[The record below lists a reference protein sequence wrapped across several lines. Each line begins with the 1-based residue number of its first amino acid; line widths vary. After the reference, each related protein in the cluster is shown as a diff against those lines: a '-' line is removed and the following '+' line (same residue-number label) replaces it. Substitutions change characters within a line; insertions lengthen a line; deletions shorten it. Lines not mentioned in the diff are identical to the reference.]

1 MNISEEY
8 IRVVNARFQSVKDLG
23 DKTLEQLSD
32 EELLWSL
39 NDESNSIAVIIK
51 HISGNMVSRWTD
63 FLTSDGEKEW
73 RNRDEEFTVTTYS
86 KVELIEYWDN
96 GWAIMLNSLTHLKED
111 DLLKTVY
118 IRGEGHLVIE
128 AIERQLSHYSY
139 HIGQI
144 VYIAKQIKGSDWS
157 SLSIPKGKSEEF
169 KRELM
174 EKYRDQ

>member
-1 MNISEEY
+1 MNFSEEY
-8 IRVVNARFQSVKDLG
+8 IRVITARFNNVKELG
-23 DKTLEQLSD
+23 DKTIEQLSD

-51 HISGNMVSRWTD
+51 HVSGNMISRWTD
-63 FLTSDGEKEW
+63 FMTSDGEKEW
-73 RNRDEEFTVTTYS
+73 RNRDEEFTIAAYS
-86 KVELIEYWDN
+86 KAELIEYWDN
-96 GWAIMLNSLTHLKED
+96 GWTVMLDSLKSLKEE
-111 DLLKTVY
+111 DLLKAVY

-144 VYIAKQIKGSDWS
+144 VYIAKQIKGSEWS

-169 KRELM
+169 KSELM
-174 EKYRDQ
+174 EKHRDQ